1 VKTWNQRWRRLAA
14 TATAVALALP
24 LAGGAE
30 AAQRAGS
37 VDNEEIIRRGV
48 ELRRKRDEEGALREF
63 RRAYEMSPT
72 ARAAA
77 QMGLAERSLHRW
89 VDAEAHLAEALA
101 AREDPWIR
109 QNRKVLEAELRL
121 VSGKIGRVEI
131 TGEPAGAE
139 VVVNT
144 RIIGRL
150 PLPAAARVE
159 PGSVRVELRSPGY
172 TSAAMTVKV
181 NAGQTATVD
190 IKLDRERTPSGATSA
205 VTPPAPA
212 ETPPAPAASP
222 SASPLTTPAV
232 ETPPVA
238 MLGPSPGGPGAP
250 TGNATDAAARMPSP
264 GVTAARW
271 VTLGATGLF
280 LASGIAGLV
289 THEGRISKF
298 NAGCELNPATGQP
311 QRTGGLTTDQECRDF
326 LSDANTGKTVA
337 IVGFA
342 GAGLLAVTSALL
354 FFAF

>member
-1 VKTWNQRWRRLAA
+1 MKTWNERWRWLAMA
-14 TATAVALALP
+14 PVALALT
-24 LAGGAE
+24 LGGGVAEAVQRGAGGSGA
-30 AAQRAGS
+30 
-37 VDNEEIIRRGV
+37 DNEEIIRGGV
-48 ELRRKRDEEGALREF
+48 ELRRRGDDEGALREF
-63 RRAYEMSPT
+63 RRAYERSPT

-77 QMGLAERSLHRW
+77 QMGLAEQNLRRW
-89 VDAEAHLAEALA
+89 VDAEGHLAEALA

-109 QNRKVLEAELRL
+109 QNRKVLEAQLRL
-121 VSGKIGRVEI
+121 VSSKIGRVEI

-150 PLPAAARVE
+150 PLPAATRVE

-190 IKLDRERTPSGATSA
+190 IKLDRERTPPGATSA
-205 VTPPAPA
+205 VTPPVPA
-212 ETPPAPAASP
+212 ESPPAPAASP
-222 SASPLTTPAV
+222 SAPSPLTTPAV
-232 ETPPVA
+232 EAPPVA
-238 MLGPSPGGPGAP
+238 MLGPSPGAP
-250 TGNATDAAARMPSP
+250 TGNATDAAASRPNP